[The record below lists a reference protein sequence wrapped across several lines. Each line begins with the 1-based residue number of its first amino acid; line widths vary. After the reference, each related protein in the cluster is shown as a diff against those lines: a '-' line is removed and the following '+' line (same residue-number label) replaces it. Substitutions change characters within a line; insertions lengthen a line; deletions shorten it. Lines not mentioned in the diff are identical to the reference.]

1 MVLIRNIQE
10 SDAEGF
16 LALCDKL
23 DQETQLMLLEPGE
36 RLTTAAEQREQIRRL
51 LLRDNQ
57 VILVAEADDRLVGYL
72 GAYGGEYMRYRNTAR
87 VVVGVLQEFAG
98 KGIGTR
104 LLKEL
109 LVWAQS
115 RGIHR
120 LELTVMAHNA
130 KALGLYKKMGFEIEG
145 TRKDSLLVNGRYV
158 DEYSMAKL
166 LL

>member
-16 LALCDKL
+16 LALCNKL
-23 DQETQLMLLEPGE
+23 DQETQFMLLEPGE